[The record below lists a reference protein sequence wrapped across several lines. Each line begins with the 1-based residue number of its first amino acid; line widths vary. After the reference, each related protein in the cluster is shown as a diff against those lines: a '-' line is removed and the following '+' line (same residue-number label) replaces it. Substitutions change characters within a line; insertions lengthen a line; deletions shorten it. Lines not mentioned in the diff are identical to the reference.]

1 MLISRFHKAPSVLY
15 TVSCRHEGWS
25 KVAKYLTEDVPHQLK
40 LDDVKDVE
48 NLLSVVFKSAP
59 VDLKE
64 FIKWVAEVRRQDDA
78 GVSLSEEEK
87 ARLIIKE
94 EVLKQIHET
103 EIFEHITDGWRL
115 KFQYAKVTNRHY
127 LK

>member
-1 MLISRFHKAPSVLY
+1 MN
-15 TVSCRHEGWS
+15 
-25 KVAKYLTEDVPHQLK
+25 
-40 LDDVKDVE
+40 DVKDVE

-87 ARLIIKE
+87 ARLIIKVSIVFIE
-94 EVLKQIHET
+94 SV
-103 EIFEHITDGWRL
+103 
-115 KFQYAKVTNRHY
+115 
-127 LK
+127 